1 MKRADRLM
9 TLVTILR
16 RGGLHRAEALAAETG
31 VHVRTIYRD
40 MDTLAASGV
49 PVEGARG
56 VGYRITAAVT
66 VPPLNLTMEEVEALT
81 IGLAVVA
88 SSTEPDLARAAQS
101 LSSKLDAVLPE
112 ETGDASAKAL
122 AIYPFAEAARG
133 FQYLPTL
140 RAAVRARQRM
150 QVVHEGRTLTL
161 RPLRLDYWGRLWT
174 LTAWVE
180 TSRRFEDLRLDRLS
194 QIRLL
199 PGLFVDEPG
208 KTLADRKGQDRA

>member
-9 TLVTILR
+9 RIVQLLR
-16 RGGLHRAEALAAETG
+16 RGGLHRAEALAQATG

-49 PVEGARG
+49 PVSGERG

-66 VPPLNLTMEEVEALT
+66 LPALNLTMDEVEALT

-88 SSTEPDLARAAQS
+88 QGQDAELSRAAQG
-101 LSSKLDAVLPE
+101 LSAKLDALLPE
-112 ETGDASAKAL
+112 ESGDPAHHAL
-122 AIYPFAEAARG
+122 AIYPFADAARG
-133 FQYLPTL
+133 FQHLAAL
-140 RAAVRARQRM
+140 RQAVRARQRV
-150 QVVHEGRTLTL
+150 QVTIGDQTATL

-174 LTAWVE
+174 LTAWNE
-180 TSRRFEDLRLDRLS
+180 TGRRFDDLRLDQMTGL
-194 QIRLL
+194 RLL

-208 KTLADRKGQDRA
+208 KTLADYRAGAV

>member
-9 TLVTILR
+9 NLVMILR
-16 RGGLHRAEALAAETG
+16 RGGLHRADALAAELG

-66 VPPLNLTMEEVEALT
+66 LPPLNLTMEEVEALT

-88 SSTEPDLARAAQS
+88 SSTEPVLARAAQS

-112 ETGDASAKAL
+112 ETGDAAAKAL
-122 AIYPFAEAARG
+122 AIYPFAQAARG
-133 FQYLPTL
+133 FQHLPAL
-140 RAAVRARQRM
+140 RKAVRARQRV
-150 QVVHEGRTLTL
+150 QVTLDDRQATL
-161 RPLRLDYWGRLWT
+161 RPLRLDFWGRLWT
-174 LTAWVE
+174 LVAWNETA
-180 TSRRFEDLRLDRLS
+180 RRFEDLRLDRITQL
-194 QIRLL
+194 RPL

-208 KTLADRKGQDRA
+208 KTLGDRPPA